1 MNTIDIKEIR
11 IPSGYENRVFF
22 IDGKPLYEYF
32 EEWLPD
38 NSEFMKRLTPL
49 DCFAICW
56 TDKYDNEGDARFMR
70 FVLNQRQA
78 ITPILSCPDDF
89 DFSCLVIVVDVIM
102 QKKTVIWKR
111 IGIVDHSKE
120 DGEEERLS
128 GILDLEKYT
137 DEDWELYG
145 DNIALAKVDSKEWF
159 EWIGKNWSEELYRR
173 RINYTYPYYQN
184 EENIDWFAD
193 CNFEFERENYIH
205 LIDSCY

>member
-159 EWIGKNWSEELYRR
+159 EWIGL
-173 RINYTYPYYQN
+173 RIAILSLK
-184 EENIDWFAD
+184 EKIIF
-193 CNFEFERENYIH
+193 I
-205 LIDSCY
+205 